1 MTTWLLMIIWCLSSS
16 TTSATKPPGYV
27 EPEKPFDAHAPNY
40 AYTYAIQSA
49 YGSNDQG
56 AQGHME
62 QREGELTKGNYFVQL
77 PNGQAHSD
85 VQYTADDWG
94 YHPIFR

>member
-1 MTTWLLMIIWCLSSS
+1 MSCMLLLIMLYINRA
-16 TTSATKPPGYV
+16 TATKPPGYV
-27 EPEKPFDAHAPNY
+27 APEKPFDAHEPKY

-49 YGSNDQG
+49 DGSDEQG

-62 QREGELTKGNYFVQL
+62 QRDGELTKGNYYVQL
-77 PNGQAHSD
+77 PHGQANSD
-85 VQYTADDWG
+85 VQYIADDWG